1 MKYWV
6 FNDARILGP
15 YTREELSGIEA
26 VHAGTLV
33 CQEGTSGVADGDWRA
48 LEAVPELAGLAMA
61 GAPAGGF
68 AASSFSETLDPADAA
83 LGSGLPGFEDD
94 PRFGFW
100 MREEMETERSVEF
113 ARTLSEMREQMARHE
128 RRQDEILDRLNAKDA
143 ELVKREREISDL
155 KARLNLYET
164 GAARPALQPPAAA
177 KAAPAPAPKPAAQP
191 APLPAAKTP
200 AAPPPVE
207 APPPAPAAK
216 APEPPEMPPLTA
228 MLPKPAPAL
237 APRLEME
244 SALEASA
251 PAEAPLAPGEIE
263 SPARAAMRAARAAKK
278 GLPTSSGPMEISL
291 PQSAPPEMPAFAPP
305 AEESFVAEALP
316 ALEAPAFG
324 APGDG
329 IPESESLSPVAEMP
343 PPLDFA
349 PPNPEEMA
357 QAAPPPLDAPPP
369 FAEPPQADPLAPP
382 PLSPFMDPAYQ
393 TQAQPQLPGQFNQ
406 PATVIFGGGGG
417 LNLTPSPT
425 GLGPSPFGS
434 TPEPIPL
441 GDPGSMSTPMP
452 TMGQPDLPQ
461 TVMQGLGVGGQAT
474 PFPFGQ
480 QTPLPRLPG
489 QQTSP
494 FDAPITAAPRP
505 LESSP
510 GMPPA
515 VPPTG
520 AAGAKLSVMA
530 RVKDLFRSKKFVI
543 VLGTSGLALAVILA
557 MFLRNPKQLAKTV
570 DMAPDHKAQGSFEEN
585 GPAPRTSAPSPFQKA
600 PAAEAPP
607 AAPEQ
612 PAPAPK
618 PAAPAAKGKDY
629 VSDGSVRAIE
639 FVKNYKLDEARGTIG
654 AYLQYAF
661 LGPDT
666 MPGWQAGAI
675 EKDVWFVQYN
685 VFKGAPGGRGA
696 KPTYSFRF
704 EVDLAKRTVKG
715 VNPSA
720 VEMLNPGGGGEKPKR
735 KTRRRAPAGD
745 SQEPLPG
752 DDDLDGAPSGG
763 AGFNNPGG

>member
-6 FNDARILGP
+6 FNDSRILGP
-15 YTREELSGIEA
+15 YSREELAGIEA
-26 VHAGTLV
+26 VHSGTLV

-48 LEAVPELAGLAMA
+48 LEAVPELAGLALA

-68 AASSFSETLDPADAA
+68 AGSPYSDTFDVSDPVGGAWPPPFA
-83 LGSGLPGFEDD
+83 DD

-100 MREEMETERSVEF
+100 MQEEAEAGRTVEF
-113 ARTLSEMREQMARHE
+113 AKTLAEMREQMARNE

-143 ELVKREREISDL
+143 QLHERDRELLDL
-155 KARLNLYET
+155 RARLALYES
-164 GAARPALQPPAAA
+164 GAARPAAQAAA
-177 KAAPAPAPKPAAQP
+177 PVMKAAPAPA
-191 APLPAAKTP
+191 AAKAP
-200 AAPPPVE
+200 SLPPP
-207 APPPAPAAK
+207 AQTPPPAPEAKAPEMPELPSLAAK
-216 APEPPEMPPLTA
+216 APEA
-228 MLPKPAPAL
+228 AP

-244 SALEASA
+244 SALEAAA
-251 PAEAPLAPGEIE
+251 PSLDVPLAAGETE

-278 GLPTSSGPMEISL
+278 GLPPSGPMEIAL
-291 PQSAPPEMPAFAPP
+291 PDSGLTESGLPAFDPPP
-305 AEESFVAEALP
+305 AAEL
-316 ALEAPAFG
+316 G
-324 APGDG
+324 APELPPLFDG
-329 IPESESLSPVAEMP
+329 IPESEGLSPVSEVP

-349 PPNPEEMA
+349 PPEPTELGLAEPPPLEA
-357 QAAPPPLDAPPP
+357 PPFSEPPAFADPAAPPPLPA
-369 FAEPPQADPLAPP
+369 FA
-382 PLSPFMDPAYQ
+382 DPAYQ
-393 TQAQPQLPGQFNQ
+393 PQAQPQQPGQMTGHQ
-406 PATVIFGGGGG
+406 TVIFGGG
-417 LNLTPSPT
+417 LNLTPSPSP
-425 GLGPSPFGS
+425 LGPSPFGS

-489 QQTSP
+489 QMPTSA
-494 FDAPITAAPRP
+494 FDQPITAAPRP
-505 LESSP
+505 LETSP
-510 GMPPA
+510 GVPPA
-515 VPPTG
+515 VPSTAG
-520 AAGAKLSVMA
+520 GAKPSALV
-530 RVKDLFRSKKFVI
+530 RVKELLRSKKFVI
-543 VLGTSGLALAVILA
+543 VLAVSVLALAGILA

-570 DMAPDHKAQGSFEEN
+570 DMAPDQKASGSFEEN
-585 GPAPRTSAPSPFQKA
+585 GPAPRAPAPSPFQKG
-600 PAAEAPP
+600 P
-607 AAPEQ
+607 APETPPGEPE

-618 PAAPAAKGKDY
+618 PAAPTKGKDY

-666 MPGWQAGAI
+666 TPGWQAGAS

-685 VFKGAPGGRGA
+685 VMKGAPGGRGA

-720 VEMLNPGGGGEKPKR
+720 IEMLNPGGSPDKPKR
-735 KTRRRAPAGD
+735 KVRRRPAGN

-752 DDDLDGAPSGG
+752 EDDLDGGG
-763 AGFNNPGG
+763 AGSSGFNNPGG

>member
-1 MKYWV
+1 M
-6 FNDARILGP
+6 FNDSRILGP
-15 YTREELSGIEA
+15 YSREELAGIES
-26 VHAGTLV
+26 VHGGTLV

-48 LEAVPELAGLAMA
+48 LEAVPELAGLALA

-68 AASSFSETLDPADAA
+68 SGSPYSDTFDVSDPVGGAWPPPFA
-83 LGSGLPGFEDD
+83 DD

-100 MREEMETERSVEF
+100 MQEEAEAGRTVEF
-113 ARTLSEMREQMARHE
+113 AKTLAEMREQMARHE

-143 ELVKREREISDL
+143 ELQARDRELSDL
-155 KARLNLYET
+155 RSRLAFYEAGGAR
-164 GAARPALQPPAAA
+164 
-177 KAAPAPAPKPAAQP
+177 PAAQP
-191 APLPAAKTP
+191 APAVAKSAQPPVAAK
-200 AAPPPVE
+200 A
-207 APPPAPAAK
+207 PAPAAK
-216 APEPPEMPPLTA
+216 APAPTLPPPAQTPPPPPAAKAPEMPEMPPLA
-228 MLPKPAPAL
+228 AKAPEAAP

-251 PAEAPLAPGEIE
+251 PSLDVPLAAGEVE

-278 GLPTSSGPMEISL
+278 GLPPSSGPMEIAL
-291 PQSAPPEMPAFAPP
+291 PEAAPAGDLPAFEPP
-305 AEESFVAEALP
+305 LP
-316 ALEAPAFG
+316 AFEPAF
-324 APGDG
+324 DG
-329 IPESESLSPVAEMP
+329 IPESEGLSPVSEVP

-349 PPNPEEMA
+349 PPELGGAEPPPLEPPPFSEPPLA
-357 QAAPPPLDAPPP
+357 DPAAPPPLPA
-369 FAEPPQADPLAPP
+369 F
-382 PLSPFMDPAYQ
+382 SDPAYQ
-393 TQAQPQLPGQFNQ
+393 PQAQPQQPGQMAGHQ
-406 PATVIFGGGGG
+406 TVIFGGG
-417 LNLTPSPT
+417 LNLTPSPSP
-425 GLGPSPFGS
+425 LGPSPFGS

-489 QQTSP
+489 QQPTSA
-494 FDAPITAAPRP
+494 FDQPITAAPRP
-505 LESSP
+505 LETSP
-510 GMPPA
+510 GVPPA
-515 VPPTG
+515 VPSTAG
-520 AAGAKLSVMA
+520 GAKPSALV
-530 RVKDLFRSKKFVI
+530 RVKEMLRSKKFVI
-543 VLGTSGLALAVILA
+543 VLAVSVIALAAILA

-570 DMAPDHKAQGSFEEN
+570 DMAPDQKASGSFEEN
-585 GPAPRTSAPSPFQKA
+585 GPAPRAPAPSPFQKGPA
-600 PAAEAPP
+600 PEAPP
-607 AAPEQ
+607 VEAE

-618 PAAPAAKGKDY
+618 PAAPPKGKDY

-666 MPGWQAGAI
+666 TPGWQAGAS

-685 VFKGAPGGRGA
+685 VMKGAPGGRGA

-720 VEMLNPGGGGEKPKR
+720 IEMLNPGGSPEKPKR
-735 KTRRRAPAGD
+735 KVRRRPAGS

-752 DDDLDGAPSGG
+752 EDDLDGGG
-763 AGFNNPGG
+763 AGSSGFNNPGG